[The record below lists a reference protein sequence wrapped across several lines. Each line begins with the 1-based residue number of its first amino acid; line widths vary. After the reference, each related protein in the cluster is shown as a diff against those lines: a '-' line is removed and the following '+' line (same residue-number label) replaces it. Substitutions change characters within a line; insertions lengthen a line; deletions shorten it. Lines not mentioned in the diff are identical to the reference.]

1 MHCIMRLSQCTLL
14 FVCTA
19 SCSVAALS
27 TSYVILGGTG
37 RIGTAVATQLLLQQE
52 RQGHDSDAHI
62 ILAGRNLEKGQQ
74 AVNEVLESC
83 STTTNPPKVEWQYI
97 GDVWDLSQVQRL
109 ADQADCLIHTAGP
122 YLNQQPIPIQAAIA
136 SSRCKTYVDVSD
148 PLDYLDASLQ
158 LSDKAAD
165 SQTTCL
171 LCAGAFPGM
180 SNVLAMEAA
189 SLIDFRVKDLR
200 FNYFTAGLGGSGSVN
215 LEITNLGFGEPQA
228 QYEEGKLRLYKQL
241 SGRLL
246 GKVDFYLHDEES
258 SSSAQERIGRQTV
271 FAWPFPE
278 SATVARELAISGDSS
293 AAMGTA
299 PEFWNTML
307 GLLVD
312 VVPRAWWKSAKFSKF
327 LADFSEPL
335 VKLTDAFLQET
346 HGMRVDVVDENGMSV
361 SIVQAHESFRT
372 CVGQSCAEF
381 ALDLMSHPGK
391 GGVQLPEQRY
401 RDDTARRRII
411 SRLTSTPGT
420 LSYTGPV
427 AVSEAPAPSDLN
439 RALQQANKG

>member
-1 MHCIMRLSQCTLL
+1 MRLSQCSLL
-14 FVCTA
+14 LVYIA
-19 SCSVAALS
+19 SSSVTALS
-27 TSYVILGGTG
+27 TSFVITGGTG
-37 RIGTAVATQLLLQQE
+37 RIGTAVATHLLKQQ
-52 RQGHDSDAHI
+52 RHNDSTRI
-62 ILAGRNLEKGQQ
+62 ILAGRNPEKGQQ
-74 AVNEVLESC
+74 AVNEVLRAC
-83 STTTNPPKVEWQYI
+83 SSTENHPSVEWQYVE
-97 GDVWDLSQVQRL
+97 DVWDFSKVLPL
-109 ADQADCLIHTAGP
+109 ADQADCFIHTAGP
-122 YLNQQPIPIQAAIA
+122 YLNQQPVPLQAAIA
-136 SSRCKTYVDVSD
+136 STRCKAYVDVSD
-148 PLDYLDASLQ
+148 PLDYLDASLK
-158 LSDKAAD
+158 LSNEAAD

-189 SLIDFRVKDLR
+189 SCIDGRVRDLR

-228 QYEEGKLRLYKQL
+228 QFEKGNLRLYKNL

-246 GKVDFYLHDEES
+246 GKVDFYLQDEEKS
-258 SSSAQERIGRQTV
+258 TAAQERIGRQTV

-299 PEFWNTML
+299 PDVWNTML
-307 GLLVD
+307 GMLVD
-312 VVPRAWWKSAKFSKF
+312 IVPRKWWKFAKFSKF
-327 LADFSEPL
+327 LANFSEPL

-346 HGMRVDVVDENGMSV
+346 HGMRVDVVGENDKSV

-381 ALDLMSHPGK
+381 ALDLISFPGK

-411 SRLTSTPGT
+411 SKLTSTPGT

-427 AVSEAPAPSDLN
+427 TVSEAPAPSDLD
-439 RALQQANKG
+439 RALQQANKAEMA